1 MVTSS
6 VSAYADYAS
15 SFSRHNFNSQAT
27 GCYKIPDSVDLITEL
42 PNDDSDI
49 DVVLREPIPIRL
61 SFDGVETWMASFEEA
76 NIAMPGGTRREAKE
90 LLSYDIIATFE
101 YFHAEEEKLIPD
113 LKQALMVLRQY
124 IDISE

>member
-6 VSAYADYAS
+6 YRHMPITLVL
-15 SFSRHNFNSQAT
+15 SRDIFLILKRP

-124 IDISE
+124 IAISE